1 MTRGSVLFLDT
12 NVFLA
17 ATDRSRDE
25 HSDCTA
31 LLSEVDSAGCHLA
44 CTPQVLRE
52 YLVVATRPVEANGL
66 GLASIDARTNVR
78 KFRNRITVLDESTRV
93 LESLLALVEAHDL
106 KGKRIHDANIVAAM
120 TAHRLHVLVT
130 SNSDDF
136 RHISESTILGP
147 TACLVELRRLA
158 E

>member
-17 ATDRSRDE
+17 ATDRSRAE
-25 HSDCTA
+25 HSACTA
-31 LLSEVDSAGCHLA
+31 LLVEVGSAGCHLA

-66 GLASIDARTNVR
+66 GLASIDAQTNVR
-78 KFRNRITVLDESTRV
+78 RFQSRITVLEESTQV
-93 LESLLALVEAHDL
+93 LKSLLALVEAHDL
-106 KGKRIHDANIVAAM
+106 TGKRIHDANIVAAM
-120 TAHRLHVLVT
+120 TAHRLQVLVT

-136 RHISESTILGP
+136 RTIFEGTLLSP
-147 TACLVELRRLA
+147 KACLAELRRLA
-158 E
+158 G